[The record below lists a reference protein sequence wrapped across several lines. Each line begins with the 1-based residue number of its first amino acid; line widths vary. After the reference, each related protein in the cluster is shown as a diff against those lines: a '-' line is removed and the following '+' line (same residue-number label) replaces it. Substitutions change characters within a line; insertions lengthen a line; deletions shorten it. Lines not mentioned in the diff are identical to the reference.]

1 MKDLSHL
8 GQFEDRFK
16 ESSYEYDGLGRITKV
31 TTGSG
36 EITTYQYG
44 VNDLLETL
52 TYPDGK
58 SVHYE
63 YDKND
68 NLTQVTDRTGAVT
81 TYVYDAINR
90 ITEIHRPNGIS
101 TYNTYNARDQIVT
114 LKNICDGC
122 GWVVSQYDYTYDD
135 RGFIVGETA
144 LESLY
149 GYAWD
154 DKHDGKHENGRHD
167 DEFPH
172 GGQHTNK
179 HDKDGEYNFQ
189 IVETKRTFT
198 YDEDG
203 KLLTATEN
211 EEQQGRYD
219 YVFEY
224 DDMGNRTYYGKSR
237 NGTLQESGEYTY
249 NAANQLLEARSYDGK
264 KHTTLTYTYD
274 ADGNRISET
283 GKIGTD
289 KVENTYIYT
298 VENRLKAVYDADE
311 LLAAMAYDGDGNRI
325 FQLNYNLHTDDDTKG
340 NNGNGNGNNKDN
352 SGSGNNGN
360 DKSVAEMILDVL
372 GLGEEETEDV
382 QEQTAETTA
391 ETAAAVQAEE
401 TATAPTETA
410 EEIPI
415 LEGIPELA
423 IPEEEPVALSG
434 LDVPA
439 EEDAAELDGTE
450 IELFSTDK
458 KNDNGNNGNNGNG
471 GNGNHYGWDKTSDSK
486 AGNDENGSSG
496 NNGNDN
502 ENSDNK
508 GNANGNTNNTG
519 GSQNQ
524 SGILFPE
531 AGEVSELEQEM
542 IDMIKTEGK
551 HKNYELIEYVNDV
564 NREYT
569 EVLME
574 LNINGIMDTA
584 YSYGNERLT
593 VERFDGWTGYY
604 TYDPRGSVSGVTGAD
619 GYLWQSYRYD
629 AYGNITFGAPQYNN
643 EYTYNAESYN
653 PNLDMQYLRAR
664 YYSPSTANFLT
675 EDSYLG
681 DISDPLT
688 LNRYNYVKGSPLNYI
703 DPSGHI
709 PDDLALANR
718 KNLQKNVS
726 LANSSDAKRANER
739 ITGQTSSES
748 AKRELNEKQRKAWN
762 YIKDLIQKA
771 QDKTNDF
778 VISCESY
785 VAGVK
790 VKINQKN
797 SEFSVFILLLFG
809 EDPSG
814 EENRAK
820 QYRNQTLEGL
830 EEIDYTSFEAGYID
844 GDWYYLLMFYDM
856 VSAGMAGVNAVNNS
870 LGSGGVLVTAEGV
883 EIPGAGVV
891 SGAEEGIASVS
902 GGIITGLLAALGAA
916 GDPEGGSGKGDSG
929 SDLGNYEFKEGIDE
943 DLRGG
948 KGTFEEALEKAFEKT
963 GTPKEDFT
971 VTKWGKDQYGKSHPV
986 EWRAS
991 NGAEVSI
998 DIGHSVESGAPT
1010 ADHVGWQTG
1019 GKRSSGGGVRGH
1031 IFVDEVP
1038 YNR

>member
-36 EITTYQYG
+36 ETTTYQYG

-90 ITEIHRPNGIS
+90 ITGIHRPNGIS

-167 DEFPH
+167 DQFPH

-360 DKSVAEMILDVL
+360 GNGKNKSVTAMILDAL
-372 GLGEEETEDV
+372 GLGEEEPEDV
-382 QEQTAETTA
+382 QEQTAEITA
-391 ETAAAVQAEE
+391 EI
-401 TATAPTETA
+401 PT
-410 EEIPI
+410 

-423 IPEEEPVALSG
+423 IPEEESVTLSG
-434 LDVPA
+434 LDMPE
-439 EEDAAELDGTE
+439 EEDAAELDGAE
-450 IELFSTDK
+450 IELYSTDK
-458 KNDNGNNGNNGNG
+458 KNDNGHNGNN
-471 GNGNHYGWDKTSDSK
+471 GNGNHYGWDKASDSN
-486 AGNDENGSSG
+486 AGNNGNGNGNSG
-496 NNGNDN
+496 NNGNGN
-502 ENSDNK
+502 GNSGSNGNGNSDNK

-531 AGEVSELEQEM
+531 AGGVSELEQEM

-569 EVLME
+569 EVLLE

-643 EYTYNAESYN
+643 EYTYN
-653 PNLDMQYLRAR
+653 
-664 YYSPSTANFLT
+664 
-675 EDSYLG
+675 
-681 DISDPLT
+681 
-688 LNRYNYVKGSPLNYI
+688 
-703 DPSGHI
+703 
-709 PDDLALANR
+709 
-718 KNLQKNVS
+718 
-726 LANSSDAKRANER
+726 
-739 ITGQTSSES
+739 
-748 AKRELNEKQRKAWN
+748 
-762 YIKDLIQKA
+762 
-771 QDKTNDF
+771 
-778 VISCESY
+778 
-785 VAGVK
+785 
-790 VKINQKN
+790 
-797 SEFSVFILLLFG
+797 
-809 EDPSG
+809 
-814 EENRAK
+814 
-820 QYRNQTLEGL
+820 
-830 EEIDYTSFEAGYID
+830 
-844 GDWYYLLMFYDM
+844 
-856 VSAGMAGVNAVNNS
+856 
-870 LGSGGVLVTAEGV
+870 
-883 EIPGAGVV
+883 
-891 SGAEEGIASVS
+891 
-902 GGIITGLLAALGAA
+902 
-916 GDPEGGSGKGDSG
+916 
-929 SDLGNYEFKEGIDE
+929 
-943 DLRGG
+943 
-948 KGTFEEALEKAFEKT
+948 
-963 GTPKEDFT
+963 
-971 VTKWGKDQYGKSHPV
+971 
-986 EWRAS
+986 
-991 NGAEVSI
+991 
-998 DIGHSVESGAPT
+998 
-1010 ADHVGWQTG
+1010 
-1019 GKRSSGGGVRGH
+1019 
-1031 IFVDEVP
+1031 VD
-1038 YNR
+1038 

>member
-167 DEFPH
+167 DQFPH

-249 NAANQLLEARSYDGK
+249 NAANQLLEARIYDGK

-360 DKSVAEMILDVL
+360 GNGKNKSVTAMILDAL
-372 GLGEEETEDV
+372 GLGEEEPEDV
-382 QEQTAETTA
+382 QEQTAEITA
-391 ETAAAVQAEE
+391 EI
-401 TATAPTETA
+401 PT
-410 EEIPI
+410 

-423 IPEEEPVALSG
+423 IPEEESVTLSG
-434 LDVPA
+434 LDMPE
-439 EEDAAELDGTE
+439 EEDAAELDGAE
-450 IELFSTDK
+450 IELYSTDK
-458 KNDNGNNGNNGNG
+458 KNDNGHNGNNGNG
-471 GNGNHYGWDKTSDSK
+471 GNGNHYGWDKVSDSN
-486 AGNDENGSSG
+486 AGNNGNGNGNSGNNGNGSSG
-496 NNGNDN
+496 NNGNGN
-502 ENSDNK
+502 GNSGSNGNGNSDNK

-643 EYTYNAESYN
+643 EYTYN
-653 PNLDMQYLRAR
+653 
-664 YYSPSTANFLT
+664 
-675 EDSYLG
+675 
-681 DISDPLT
+681 
-688 LNRYNYVKGSPLNYI
+688 
-703 DPSGHI
+703 
-709 PDDLALANR
+709 
-718 KNLQKNVS
+718 
-726 LANSSDAKRANER
+726 
-739 ITGQTSSES
+739 
-748 AKRELNEKQRKAWN
+748 
-762 YIKDLIQKA
+762 
-771 QDKTNDF
+771 
-778 VISCESY
+778 
-785 VAGVK
+785 
-790 VKINQKN
+790 
-797 SEFSVFILLLFG
+797 
-809 EDPSG
+809 
-814 EENRAK
+814 
-820 QYRNQTLEGL
+820 
-830 EEIDYTSFEAGYID
+830 
-844 GDWYYLLMFYDM
+844 
-856 VSAGMAGVNAVNNS
+856 
-870 LGSGGVLVTAEGV
+870 
-883 EIPGAGVV
+883 
-891 SGAEEGIASVS
+891 
-902 GGIITGLLAALGAA
+902 
-916 GDPEGGSGKGDSG
+916 
-929 SDLGNYEFKEGIDE
+929 
-943 DLRGG
+943 
-948 KGTFEEALEKAFEKT
+948 
-963 GTPKEDFT
+963 
-971 VTKWGKDQYGKSHPV
+971 
-986 EWRAS
+986 
-991 NGAEVSI
+991 
-998 DIGHSVESGAPT
+998 
-1010 ADHVGWQTG
+1010 
-1019 GKRSSGGGVRGH
+1019 
-1031 IFVDEVP
+1031 VD
-1038 YNR
+1038 

>member
-90 ITEIHRPNGIS
+90 ITGIHRPNGIS

-167 DEFPH
+167 DQFPH

-219 YVFEY
+219 YIFEY

-249 NAANQLLEARSYDGK
+249 NAANQLLEARIYDGK

-360 DKSVAEMILDVL
+360 GNGKNKSVTAMILDAL
-372 GLGEEETEDV
+372 GLGEEEPEDV
-382 QEQTAETTA
+382 QEQTAEITA
-391 ETAAAVQAEE
+391 EI
-401 TATAPTETA
+401 PT
-410 EEIPI
+410 

-423 IPEEEPVALSG
+423 IPEEESVTLSG
-434 LDVPA
+434 LDMPE
-439 EEDAAELDGTE
+439 EEDAAELDGAE
-450 IELFSTDK
+450 IELYSTDK
-458 KNDNGNNGNNGNG
+458 KNDNGHNGNNGNG
-471 GNGNHYGWDKTSDSK
+471 GNGNHYGWDKASDSN
-486 AGNDENGSSG
+486 AGNNGNGNGNSGNNGNGSSG
-496 NNGNDN
+496 NNGNGN
-502 ENSDNK
+502 GNSGSNGNGNSDNK

-569 EVLME
+569 EVLLE

-643 EYTYNAESYN
+643 EYTYN
-653 PNLDMQYLRAR
+653 
-664 YYSPSTANFLT
+664 
-675 EDSYLG
+675 
-681 DISDPLT
+681 
-688 LNRYNYVKGSPLNYI
+688 
-703 DPSGHI
+703 
-709 PDDLALANR
+709 
-718 KNLQKNVS
+718 
-726 LANSSDAKRANER
+726 
-739 ITGQTSSES
+739 
-748 AKRELNEKQRKAWN
+748 
-762 YIKDLIQKA
+762 
-771 QDKTNDF
+771 
-778 VISCESY
+778 
-785 VAGVK
+785 
-790 VKINQKN
+790 
-797 SEFSVFILLLFG
+797 
-809 EDPSG
+809 
-814 EENRAK
+814 
-820 QYRNQTLEGL
+820 
-830 EEIDYTSFEAGYID
+830 
-844 GDWYYLLMFYDM
+844 
-856 VSAGMAGVNAVNNS
+856 
-870 LGSGGVLVTAEGV
+870 
-883 EIPGAGVV
+883 
-891 SGAEEGIASVS
+891 
-902 GGIITGLLAALGAA
+902 
-916 GDPEGGSGKGDSG
+916 
-929 SDLGNYEFKEGIDE
+929 
-943 DLRGG
+943 
-948 KGTFEEALEKAFEKT
+948 
-963 GTPKEDFT
+963 
-971 VTKWGKDQYGKSHPV
+971 
-986 EWRAS
+986 
-991 NGAEVSI
+991 
-998 DIGHSVESGAPT
+998 
-1010 ADHVGWQTG
+1010 
-1019 GKRSSGGGVRGH
+1019 
-1031 IFVDEVP
+1031 VD
-1038 YNR
+1038 

>member
-167 DEFPH
+167 DQFPH

-249 NAANQLLEARSYDGK
+249 NAANQLLEARIYDGK

-360 DKSVAEMILDVL
+360 GNGKNKSVTAMILDAL
-372 GLGEEETEDV
+372 GLGEEEPEDV
-382 QEQTAETTA
+382 QEQTAEITA
-391 ETAAAVQAEE
+391 GI
-401 TATAPTETA
+401 PT
-410 EEIPI
+410 

-423 IPEEEPVALSG
+423 IPEEESVTLSG
-434 LDVPA
+434 LDMPE
-439 EEDAAELDGTE
+439 EEDAAELDGAE
-450 IELFSTDK
+450 IELYSTDK
-458 KNDNGNNGNNGNG
+458 KNDNGHNGNNGNG
-471 GNGNHYGWDKTSDSK
+471 GNGNHYGWDKVSDSN
-486 AGNDENGSSG
+486 AGNNGNGNGNSGNNGNGSSG
-496 NNGNDN
+496 NNGNGN
-502 ENSDNK
+502 GNSGSNGNGNSDNK

-643 EYTYNAESYN
+643 EYTYN
-653 PNLDMQYLRAR
+653 
-664 YYSPSTANFLT
+664 
-675 EDSYLG
+675 
-681 DISDPLT
+681 
-688 LNRYNYVKGSPLNYI
+688 
-703 DPSGHI
+703 
-709 PDDLALANR
+709 
-718 KNLQKNVS
+718 
-726 LANSSDAKRANER
+726 
-739 ITGQTSSES
+739 
-748 AKRELNEKQRKAWN
+748 
-762 YIKDLIQKA
+762 
-771 QDKTNDF
+771 
-778 VISCESY
+778 
-785 VAGVK
+785 
-790 VKINQKN
+790 
-797 SEFSVFILLLFG
+797 
-809 EDPSG
+809 
-814 EENRAK
+814 
-820 QYRNQTLEGL
+820 
-830 EEIDYTSFEAGYID
+830 
-844 GDWYYLLMFYDM
+844 
-856 VSAGMAGVNAVNNS
+856 
-870 LGSGGVLVTAEGV
+870 
-883 EIPGAGVV
+883 
-891 SGAEEGIASVS
+891 
-902 GGIITGLLAALGAA
+902 
-916 GDPEGGSGKGDSG
+916 
-929 SDLGNYEFKEGIDE
+929 
-943 DLRGG
+943 
-948 KGTFEEALEKAFEKT
+948 
-963 GTPKEDFT
+963 
-971 VTKWGKDQYGKSHPV
+971 
-986 EWRAS
+986 
-991 NGAEVSI
+991 
-998 DIGHSVESGAPT
+998 
-1010 ADHVGWQTG
+1010 
-1019 GKRSSGGGVRGH
+1019 
-1031 IFVDEVP
+1031 VD
-1038 YNR
+1038 

>member
-36 EITTYQYG
+36 ETTTYQYG

-167 DEFPH
+167 DQFPH

-249 NAANQLLEARSYDGK
+249 NAANQLLEARIYDGK

-340 NNGNGNGNNKDN
+340 NNGNNKDN

-360 DKSVAEMILDVL
+360 GNGKNKSVTAMILDAL
-372 GLGEEETEDV
+372 GLGEEEPEDV
-382 QEQTAETTA
+382 QEQTAEITA
-391 ETAAAVQAEE
+391 EI
-401 TATAPTETA
+401 PT
-410 EEIPI
+410 

-423 IPEEEPVALSG
+423 IPEEESVTLSG
-434 LDVPA
+434 LDMPE
-439 EEDAAELDGTE
+439 EEDAAELDGAE
-450 IELFSTDK
+450 IELYSTDK
-458 KNDNGNNGNNGNG
+458 KNDNGHNGNNGNG
-471 GNGNHYGWDKTSDSK
+471 GNGNHYGWDKASDSN
-486 AGNDENGSSG
+486 AGNNGNGNGSSG
-496 NNGNDN
+496 NNGNGN
-502 ENSDNK
+502 GNSGSNGNGNSDNK

-569 EVLME
+569 EVLLE

-643 EYTYNAESYN
+643 EYTYN
-653 PNLDMQYLRAR
+653 
-664 YYSPSTANFLT
+664 
-675 EDSYLG
+675 
-681 DISDPLT
+681 
-688 LNRYNYVKGSPLNYI
+688 
-703 DPSGHI
+703 
-709 PDDLALANR
+709 
-718 KNLQKNVS
+718 
-726 LANSSDAKRANER
+726 
-739 ITGQTSSES
+739 
-748 AKRELNEKQRKAWN
+748 
-762 YIKDLIQKA
+762 
-771 QDKTNDF
+771 
-778 VISCESY
+778 
-785 VAGVK
+785 
-790 VKINQKN
+790 
-797 SEFSVFILLLFG
+797 
-809 EDPSG
+809 
-814 EENRAK
+814 
-820 QYRNQTLEGL
+820 
-830 EEIDYTSFEAGYID
+830 
-844 GDWYYLLMFYDM
+844 
-856 VSAGMAGVNAVNNS
+856 
-870 LGSGGVLVTAEGV
+870 
-883 EIPGAGVV
+883 
-891 SGAEEGIASVS
+891 
-902 GGIITGLLAALGAA
+902 
-916 GDPEGGSGKGDSG
+916 
-929 SDLGNYEFKEGIDE
+929 
-943 DLRGG
+943 
-948 KGTFEEALEKAFEKT
+948 
-963 GTPKEDFT
+963 
-971 VTKWGKDQYGKSHPV
+971 
-986 EWRAS
+986 
-991 NGAEVSI
+991 
-998 DIGHSVESGAPT
+998 
-1010 ADHVGWQTG
+1010 
-1019 GKRSSGGGVRGH
+1019 
-1031 IFVDEVP
+1031 VD
-1038 YNR
+1038 

>member
-360 DKSVAEMILDVL
+360 GNGKNKSVTAMILDAL
-372 GLGEEETEDV
+372 GLGEEEPEDV
-382 QEQTAETTA
+382 QEQTAEITA
-391 ETAAAVQAEE
+391 EI
-401 TATAPTETA
+401 PT
-410 EEIPI
+410 

-423 IPEEEPVALSG
+423 IPEEESVTLSG
-434 LDVPA
+434 LDMPE
-439 EEDAAELDGTE
+439 EEDAAELDGAE
-450 IELFSTDK
+450 IELYSTDK
-458 KNDNGNNGNNGNG
+458 KNDNGHNGNNGNG
-471 GNGNHYGWDKTSDSK
+471 GNGNHYGWDKASDSN
-486 AGNDENGSSG
+486 AGNNGNGNGNSGNNGNGSSG
-496 NNGNDN
+496 NNGNGN
-502 ENSDNK
+502 GNSGSNGNGNSDNK

-531 AGEVSELEQEM
+531 AGGVSELEQEM

-569 EVLME
+569 EVLLE

-643 EYTYNAESYN
+643 EYTYN
-653 PNLDMQYLRAR
+653 
-664 YYSPSTANFLT
+664 
-675 EDSYLG
+675 
-681 DISDPLT
+681 
-688 LNRYNYVKGSPLNYI
+688 
-703 DPSGHI
+703 
-709 PDDLALANR
+709 
-718 KNLQKNVS
+718 
-726 LANSSDAKRANER
+726 
-739 ITGQTSSES
+739 
-748 AKRELNEKQRKAWN
+748 
-762 YIKDLIQKA
+762 
-771 QDKTNDF
+771 
-778 VISCESY
+778 
-785 VAGVK
+785 
-790 VKINQKN
+790 
-797 SEFSVFILLLFG
+797 
-809 EDPSG
+809 
-814 EENRAK
+814 
-820 QYRNQTLEGL
+820 
-830 EEIDYTSFEAGYID
+830 
-844 GDWYYLLMFYDM
+844 
-856 VSAGMAGVNAVNNS
+856 
-870 LGSGGVLVTAEGV
+870 
-883 EIPGAGVV
+883 
-891 SGAEEGIASVS
+891 
-902 GGIITGLLAALGAA
+902 
-916 GDPEGGSGKGDSG
+916 
-929 SDLGNYEFKEGIDE
+929 
-943 DLRGG
+943 
-948 KGTFEEALEKAFEKT
+948 
-963 GTPKEDFT
+963 
-971 VTKWGKDQYGKSHPV
+971 
-986 EWRAS
+986 
-991 NGAEVSI
+991 
-998 DIGHSVESGAPT
+998 
-1010 ADHVGWQTG
+1010 
-1019 GKRSSGGGVRGH
+1019 
-1031 IFVDEVP
+1031 VD
-1038 YNR
+1038 

>member
-360 DKSVAEMILDVL
+360 GNGKNKSVTAMILDAL
-372 GLGEEETEDV
+372 GLGEEEPEDV
-382 QEQTAETTA
+382 QEQTAEITA
-391 ETAAAVQAEE
+391 EI
-401 TATAPTETA
+401 PT
-410 EEIPI
+410 

-423 IPEEEPVALSG
+423 IPEEESVTLSG
-434 LDVPA
+434 LDMPE
-439 EEDAAELDGTE
+439 EEDAAELDGAE
-450 IELFSTDK
+450 IELYSTDK
-458 KNDNGNNGNNGNG
+458 KNDNGHNGNNGNG
-471 GNGNHYGWDKTSDSK
+471 GNGNHYGWDKASDSN
-486 AGNDENGSSG
+486 AGNNGNGNGNSGNNGNGSSG
-496 NNGNDN
+496 NNGNGN
-502 ENSDNK
+502 GNSGSNGNGNSDNK

-569 EVLME
+569 EVLLE

-643 EYTYNAESYN
+643 EYTYN
-653 PNLDMQYLRAR
+653 
-664 YYSPSTANFLT
+664 
-675 EDSYLG
+675 
-681 DISDPLT
+681 
-688 LNRYNYVKGSPLNYI
+688 
-703 DPSGHI
+703 
-709 PDDLALANR
+709 
-718 KNLQKNVS
+718 
-726 LANSSDAKRANER
+726 
-739 ITGQTSSES
+739 
-748 AKRELNEKQRKAWN
+748 
-762 YIKDLIQKA
+762 
-771 QDKTNDF
+771 
-778 VISCESY
+778 
-785 VAGVK
+785 
-790 VKINQKN
+790 
-797 SEFSVFILLLFG
+797 
-809 EDPSG
+809 
-814 EENRAK
+814 
-820 QYRNQTLEGL
+820 
-830 EEIDYTSFEAGYID
+830 
-844 GDWYYLLMFYDM
+844 
-856 VSAGMAGVNAVNNS
+856 
-870 LGSGGVLVTAEGV
+870 
-883 EIPGAGVV
+883 
-891 SGAEEGIASVS
+891 
-902 GGIITGLLAALGAA
+902 
-916 GDPEGGSGKGDSG
+916 
-929 SDLGNYEFKEGIDE
+929 
-943 DLRGG
+943 
-948 KGTFEEALEKAFEKT
+948 
-963 GTPKEDFT
+963 
-971 VTKWGKDQYGKSHPV
+971 
-986 EWRAS
+986 
-991 NGAEVSI
+991 
-998 DIGHSVESGAPT
+998 
-1010 ADHVGWQTG
+1010 
-1019 GKRSSGGGVRGH
+1019 
-1031 IFVDEVP
+1031 VD
-1038 YNR
+1038 

>member
-249 NAANQLLEARSYDGK
+249 NAANQLLEARIYDGK

-360 DKSVAEMILDVL
+360 GNGKNKSVTAMILDAL
-372 GLGEEETEDV
+372 GLGEEEPEDV
-382 QEQTAETTA
+382 QEQTAEITA
-391 ETAAAVQAEE
+391 EI
-401 TATAPTETA
+401 PT
-410 EEIPI
+410 
-415 LEGIPELA
+415 LEGIPELG
-423 IPEEEPVALSG
+423 IPEEESVTLSG
-434 LDVPA
+434 LDMPE
-439 EEDAAELDGTE
+439 EEDAAELDGAE
-450 IELFSTDK
+450 IELYSTDK
-458 KNDNGNNGNNGNG
+458 KNDNGHNGNNGNG
-471 GNGNHYGWDKTSDSK
+471 GNGNHYGWDKASDSN
-486 AGNDENGSSG
+486 AGNNGNGNGNSGNNGNGSSG
-496 NNGNDN
+496 NNGNGN
-502 ENSDNK
+502 GNSGSNGNGNSDNK

-531 AGEVSELEQEM
+531 AGGVSELEQEM

-569 EVLME
+569 EVLLE

-643 EYTYNAESYN
+643 EYTYN
-653 PNLDMQYLRAR
+653 
-664 YYSPSTANFLT
+664 
-675 EDSYLG
+675 
-681 DISDPLT
+681 
-688 LNRYNYVKGSPLNYI
+688 
-703 DPSGHI
+703 
-709 PDDLALANR
+709 
-718 KNLQKNVS
+718 
-726 LANSSDAKRANER
+726 
-739 ITGQTSSES
+739 
-748 AKRELNEKQRKAWN
+748 
-762 YIKDLIQKA
+762 
-771 QDKTNDF
+771 
-778 VISCESY
+778 
-785 VAGVK
+785 
-790 VKINQKN
+790 
-797 SEFSVFILLLFG
+797 
-809 EDPSG
+809 
-814 EENRAK
+814 
-820 QYRNQTLEGL
+820 
-830 EEIDYTSFEAGYID
+830 
-844 GDWYYLLMFYDM
+844 
-856 VSAGMAGVNAVNNS
+856 
-870 LGSGGVLVTAEGV
+870 
-883 EIPGAGVV
+883 
-891 SGAEEGIASVS
+891 
-902 GGIITGLLAALGAA
+902 
-916 GDPEGGSGKGDSG
+916 
-929 SDLGNYEFKEGIDE
+929 
-943 DLRGG
+943 
-948 KGTFEEALEKAFEKT
+948 
-963 GTPKEDFT
+963 
-971 VTKWGKDQYGKSHPV
+971 
-986 EWRAS
+986 
-991 NGAEVSI
+991 
-998 DIGHSVESGAPT
+998 
-1010 ADHVGWQTG
+1010 
-1019 GKRSSGGGVRGH
+1019 
-1031 IFVDEVP
+1031 VD
-1038 YNR
+1038 

>member
-1 MKDLSHL
+1 
-8 GQFEDRFK
+8 
-16 ESSYEYDGLGRITKV
+16 
-31 TTGSG
+31 
-36 EITTYQYG
+36 
-44 VNDLLETL
+44 
-52 TYPDGK
+52 
-58 SVHYE
+58 
-63 YDKND
+63 
-68 NLTQVTDRTGAVT
+68 
-81 TYVYDAINR
+81 
-90 ITEIHRPNGIS
+90 
-101 TYNTYNARDQIVT
+101 
-114 LKNICDGC
+114 
-122 GWVVSQYDYTYDD
+122 
-135 RGFIVGETA
+135 
-144 LESLY
+144 
-149 GYAWD
+149 
-154 DKHDGKHENGRHD
+154 
-167 DEFPH
+167 
-172 GGQHTNK
+172 
-179 HDKDGEYNFQ
+179 
-189 IVETKRTFT
+189 
-198 YDEDG
+198 
-203 KLLTATEN
+203 
-211 EEQQGRYD
+211 
-219 YVFEY
+219 
-224 DDMGNRTYYGKSR
+224 MGNRTYYGKSR

-249 NAANQLLEARSYDGK
+249 NAANQLLEARIYDGK

-360 DKSVAEMILDVL
+360 DKFVAEMILDVL

-382 QEQTAETTA
+382 
-391 ETAAAVQAEE
+391 
-401 TATAPTETA
+401 PTETA

-471 GNGNHYGWDKTSDSK
+471 GNGNHYGWDKASDSN
-486 AGNDENGSSG
+486 AG
-496 NNGNDN
+496 NNGNGN
-502 ENSDNK
+502 GNSGSNGNGNSDNK

-629 AYGNITFGAPQYNN
+629 AYGNITFGAPQCNN

-785 VAGVK
+785 AAGVK

-820 QYRNQTLEGL
+820 QYRNQILEGL
-830 EEIDYTSFEAGYID
+830 EEIDYTSYEAGYID

-883 EIPGAGVV
+883 EIPGAVVV
-891 SGAEEGIASVS
+891 SGTEESIASVS

-916 GDPEGGSGKGDSG
+916 GDQEGGSGKGDSEAKSIDDILDG
-929 SDLGNYEFKEGIDE
+929 AEETTNNAGIA
-943 DLRGG
+943 RN
-948 KGTFEEALEKAFEKT
+948 FEKT
-963 GTPKEDFT
+963 GGYEKTLEDFNALQPSN
-971 VTKWGKDQYGKSHPV
+971 VKDIQTQYGPGK
-986 EWRAS
+986 
-991 NGAEVSI
+991 
-998 DIGHSVESGAPT
+998 
-1010 ADHVGWQTG
+1010 VGYLEDGTTVVARPGSKTG
-1019 GKRSSGGGVRGH
+1019 GATLEIKISNKKIYKIR
-1031 IFVDEVP
+1031 
-1038 YNR
+1038 Y